1 MTLVWILVG
10 VTSNMNGSLFIEPA
24 FLSVHRTATFIVGF
38 FVIPTIFQLLVHV

>member
-10 VTSNMNGSLFIEPA
+10 VTSKMNVSLFIEPA

-38 FVIPTIFQLLVHV
+38 FDILTISQLPVQV